1 LLTVHWIDPGNGSNL
16 PFTASS
22 FSVVLSF
29 FSNPFLVRRTVSFIC
44 TFVGGLCHPL
54 FLSSSSFK
62 PPPFSFQVGSI
73 GDPEDGGSGVLP
85 LDWSDWVAEFLR
97 RLLSTLHNLEPSSE
111 SPSSSGTFFMAGGSM
126 FRPMLEL
133 LFGRLTLPLYKQ
145 VGDTA

>member
-1 LLTVHWIDPGNGSNL
+1 
-16 PFTASS
+16 
-22 FSVVLSF
+22 
-29 FSNPFLVRRTVSFIC
+29 
-44 TFVGGLCHPL
+44 
-54 FLSSSSFK
+54 
-62 PPPFSFQVGSI
+62 VGSI

-111 SPSSSGTFFMAGGSM
+111 STSSSGTFFMAGGSM

-145 VGDTA
+145 VGNPQRISHFLASLCRNLRGNPLSGL

>member
-1 LLTVHWIDPGNGSNL
+1 MLRD
-16 PFTASS
+16 
-22 FSVVLSF
+22 FSVVLLFSSNRFVSYRSTISQLF
-29 FSNPFLVRRTVSFIC
+29 FLPYGIL
-44 TFVGGLCHPL
+44 LL
-54 FLSSSSFK
+54 K
-62 PPPFSFQVGSI
+62 PPEGRIFLQVGSI

-111 SPSSSGTFFMAGGSM
+111 STSSSGTFFMAGGSM

-145 VGDTA
+145 VGETAKNCTFSGFPLQIRKRIR